1 MHQFELQVEQCICS
15 FIRQRRNNK
24 VRFNYSYRAQN
35 PQSDWAIVKRNKR
48 FHNGKFLED
57 MKVTVFEGS
66 TEDIIAKV
74 KESDSNL
81 FKVAIV
87 ENIGMFQK
95 LIRAV
100 LGHFEP

>member
-1 MHQFELQVEQCICS
+1 
-15 FIRQRRNNK
+15 
-24 VRFNYSYRAQN
+24 
-35 PQSDWAIVKRNKR
+35 
-48 FHNGKFLED
+48 

-74 KESDSNL
+74 RKSDSNL

-87 ENIGMFQK
+87 ENIGMFKK
-95 LIRAV
+95 LIRTV